1 VHLKF
6 SSSINLWQWQPVV
19 QVNLHLC
26 PFACI
31 LIWPWFTKSSLY
43 FSVSYNFAFHYNRIK
58 SPYLSVTS
66 KSFYVLV
73 PTSLPA
79 LPPILLPQHLHFLQ
93 ALVTSCCSFPKTHT
107 VFRLFSLPESH
118 LFFLTLNTCL
128 LDLCFLNSSSS
139 ILGLSSQGSSSTK
152 FFQTF
157 QSKLPLPS
165 TFPFCLVFFF

>member
-1 VHLKF
+1 
-6 SSSINLWQWQPVV
+6 
-19 QVNLHLC
+19 
-26 PFACI
+26 
-31 LIWPWFTKSSLY
+31 
-43 FSVSYNFAFHYNRIK
+43 VSYNFAFHYNRIK

-128 LDLCFLNSSSS
+128 LDLCFLNSSCS

-152 FFQTF
+152 LFQTF

-165 TFPFCLVFFF
+165 TFPFCLVFFFNDVPFLGNIFNSLVSSPPKGKLLEQLYTCQHLGSAEQENLGKVC